1 MTANAAAAAA
11 ASSDDEQPPQ
21 SHFTGAS
28 EGQNGPDS
36 MELVKRLTESIGR
49 SSPDFQDA
57 ANSLV
62 KKYRPHILAYIER
75 RLGPGL
81 RRRLEPDDILCEAL
95 MRAFKDLDHF
105 TERRPRAF
113 LHWIM
118 LQARRAIL
126 DHARRNAGGDIMF
139 EGDTSDPERKLEPA
153 NSTVGPVKR
162 LYGKEL
168 RRAILDALEEVPDLY
183 RGLLRDFYILEI
195 PRLEIAAKL
204 GRLPNTVTHQLK
216 RGVEHW
222 RRAIETRLGPG
233 SAGVFFDL

>member
-1 MTANAAAAAA
+1 MTAA
-11 ASSDDEQPPQ
+11 ASTEDDPPPH
-21 SHFTGAS
+21 SHFTAAS
-28 EGQNGPDS
+28 EGRDGPDS
-36 MELVKRLTESIGR
+36 TALVARLTESIGR
-49 SSPDFQDA
+49 SSPGFQRA
-57 ANSLV
+57 ATALV
-62 KKYRPHILAYIER
+62 EKYRPHILAYIER

-126 DHARRNAGGDIMF
+126 DHARRNAGGDLLF
-139 EGDTSDPERKLEPA
+139 EGDASDPERKLEPA